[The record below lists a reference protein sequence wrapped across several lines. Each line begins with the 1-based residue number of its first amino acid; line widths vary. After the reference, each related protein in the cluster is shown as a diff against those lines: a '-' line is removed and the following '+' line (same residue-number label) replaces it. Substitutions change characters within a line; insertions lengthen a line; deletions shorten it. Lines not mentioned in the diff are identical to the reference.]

1 LPAFQRRWCDS
12 LVSRCQQLA
21 GHVIDGRG
29 PALSRYLLELIADM
43 PADLAIHERLVGR
56 MLLGRVLAQMARRT
70 GIDGHPDVTRAF
82 IDWAGSEFES
92 NEWDADVRRFV
103 GCCAAALDT
112 DQTRPAHDRV
122 DDVRIVRALRAIET
136 RYADPR
142 LTLRSVATASGM
154 SIGHVARMLK
164 RRTGF
169 GFSALVHRERIAA
182 ARRLL
187 SDTTL
192 TVKEIAGDVGYGSSS
207 QLGRHFRRLYGHT
220 PTVFR
225 RAQQNSTIN

>member
-1 LPAFQRRWCDS
+1 MPAFQRRWCDS

-21 GHVIDGRG
+21 GHVMDRRG
-29 PALSRYLLELIADM
+29 PALSRSLRELIADM
-43 PADLAIHERLVGR
+43 PANLAIHERLVGR

-82 IDWAGSEFES
+82 IDWAGSEVEGS
-92 NEWDADVRRFV
+92 AWDADVRRIV

-112 DQTRPAHDRV
+112 RGTHDGHDRV
-122 DDVRIVRALRAIET
+122 DDVRVVRALSEIES
-136 RYADPR
+136 RYVDPR
-142 LTLRSVATASGM
+142 LTLKSVATASGM
-154 SIGHVARMLK
+154 SIGHATRMLK

-207 QLGRHFRRLYGHT
+207 RLGRHFRRLCGHT
-220 PTVFR
+220 PIAFR
-225 RAQQNSTIN
+225 RAQQKSTIN